1 MRKKRATSFSSGEGM
16 QDIISPELDDENFH
30 ALNS

>member
-16 QDIISPELDDENFH
+16 RDIISPELDDENFH

>member
-1 MRKKRATSFSSGEGM
+1 MRKKRTKSFSSGEGVR
-16 QDIISPELDDENFH
+16 DIISPELDDDHFR